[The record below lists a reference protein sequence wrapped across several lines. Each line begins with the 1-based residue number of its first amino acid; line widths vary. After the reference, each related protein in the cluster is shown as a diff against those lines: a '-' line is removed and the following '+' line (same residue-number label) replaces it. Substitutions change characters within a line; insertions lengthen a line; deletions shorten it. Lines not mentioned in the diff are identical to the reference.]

1 MGPLLFY
8 PTSES
13 DVSNKAVNVG
23 QIIGKMGEA
32 KIWLYTKYLL
42 KNMQPP
48 VLPVRQVPNPGVEHE
63 TNRTQSPW
71 TSSSFLSQVICPL
84 FPNSLVLSFFSSGP
98 HWPFPSSSM
107 ASLDLFQYF

>member
-42 KNMQPP
+42 KKYATTRITGQAGPQPWGGTRNQQDAIP
-48 VLPVRQVPNPGVEHE
+48 VALV
-63 TNRTQSPW
+63 
-71 TSSSFLSQVICPL
+71 FLLISGD
-84 FPNSLVLSFFSSGP
+84 LSFVP
-98 HWPFPSSSM
+98 E
-107 ASLDLFQYF
+107 